1 MLEASKTSDSTRSVL
16 LELEAYHKNGTIIWI
31 EISVS
36 VIRDNDLNP
45 VRLLVVSRDI
55 THRRLSE
62 EQLQVL
68 SFAVEQSPAMILITN
83 TEGIIEYANQKFI
96 ELTGYTKDE
105 LLGKKPG
112 IIKSGKMPNSLYKEM
127 WNTIKANKIWYGEII
142 NKTKD
147 GKLYWVNI
155 AISPIIDKEGNVFHF
170 VGLAEDI
177 TSRKRTEDEL
187 IIAKERAEQSDRL
200 KTAFL
205 RGMSHEIRTP
215 MNAIIG
221 FSELMVSEFNDKAKL
236 EAFSKIIHNQCLDL
250 LSIIDGIIDIAK
262 IESGIL
268 SICLTNCN
276 LMDLFKE
283 LKIFFEDY
291 KKRLDKLSIEFELNI
306 NSYPP
311 DIIIK
316 IDVIKL
322 RQIFI
327 NLINNAFKFS
337 EEGKIEAGCKSDENH
352 ELIFFVSDTGI
363 GIPADKQKI
372 IFDRFLKLNQ
382 DTNKYQIG
390 SGLGLSIVKEL
401 IDLMGGKIWL
411 ESEPDKGSTFYFSI
425 PYQIVKN

>member
-1 MLEASKTSDSTRSVL
+1 MKTLLQILIVEDSEDDALLVLNRIKKGSYSIEYKIIDNALEMRTALNEKSWDLVLSDYSMPNFNGLKALDIIKESGIDIPFILISGTIGEEIAVEAMKAGAHDYIMKNNLHRLLPAIERELRDAKCREEQRQLEQKQKRTENELRESEERNRLITENTADTITMLDLDFNVIYTSPSVKKLRGFTPQEAMSQSLKQILTPKSYEKAIKLFTEQIMLEASKTSDSTRSVL

-155 AISPIIDKEGNVFHF
+155 AISPMFP
-170 VGLAEDI
+170 A
-177 TSRKRTEDEL
+177 S
-187 IIAKERAEQSDRL
+187 
-200 KTAFL
+200 
-205 RGMSHEIRTP
+205 
-215 MNAIIG
+215 
-221 FSELMVSEFNDKAKL
+221 
-236 EAFSKIIHNQCLDL
+236 
-250 LSIIDGIIDIAK
+250 
-262 IESGIL
+262 
-268 SICLTNCN
+268 LTRC
-276 LMDLFKE
+276 
-283 LKIFFEDY
+283 
-291 KKRLDKLSIEFELNI
+291 KRLLVTCRNVPGHRI
-306 NSYPP
+306 
-311 DIIIK
+311 
-316 IDVIKL
+316 
-322 RQIFI
+322 
-327 NLINNAFKFS
+327 
-337 EEGKIEAGCKSDENH
+337 C
-352 ELIFFVSDTGI
+352 
-363 GIPADKQKI
+363 
-372 IFDRFLKLNQ
+372 
-382 DTNKYQIG
+382 
-390 SGLGLSIVKEL
+390 
-401 IDLMGGKIWL
+401 
-411 ESEPDKGSTFYFSI
+411 
-425 PYQIVKN
+425 